1 MNITDYL
8 PALNTL
14 NSTDTPLKGLLND
27 TIGAFF
33 DNFNASIDEFNYN
46 LFIQNSTGFY
56 LDLYGRDYNVPRL
69 VDESDEHYR
78 KRLITISSK
87 HFTLNTL
94 YDEYDLQLLTY
105 NSSYNKDTMLVS
117 DNHFLNNTYMV
128 DCDDTT
134 WNTIQRKYVTNIRR
148 LL

>member
-8 PALNTL
+8 PAANTL
-14 NSTDTPLKGLLND
+14 NSTDTPLKDFLND
-27 TIGAFF
+27 TIGYFF
-33 DNFNASIDEFNYN
+33 TVFADTVDDFNST
-46 LFIQNSTGFY
+46 LFIQNSTGLY
-56 LDLYGRDYNVPRL
+56 LDLYGRDFNVPRL

-105 NSSYNKDTMLVS
+105 NSSYDPDSMLVS
-117 DNHFLNNTYMV
+117 DNHFLNNVYMV
-128 DCDDTT
+128 ECDDAT
-134 WNTIQRKYVTNIRR
+134 WDTIQRKYVSNIHR
-148 LL
+148 LE